1 MDSNASPKLESETS
15 LELKPE
21 SQVSKKRKM
30 VEKTVVTVRIGEN
43 VSKVKNEGLPSD
55 FWSWRKYGQKPIKGS
70 PYPRGYY
77 RCSTCKGCSA
87 KKQVERSST
96 DASLLIITYTSTHNH
111 PDPTALSSTTNLAQQ
126 PKESETETT
135 KDLPVTSKEETQ
147 EQKQIDSKEENQE
160 QKMIEE
166 EINSK
171 KSTMSSD
178 QVTNEENFH
187 YLQSPTHCSEDI
199 IIDQED
205 PFKLNMEKSHIDK
218 IDLLLEEEPLCY
230 AQLKNLSA
238 SKSEELDFF
247 DELEELPM
255 SSSILHFT
263 RSIFSDER
271 IPVAP
276 S

>member
-15 LELKPE
+15 SELKAE
-21 SQVSKKRKM
+21 TQASKKRKM
-30 VEKTVVTVRIGEN
+30 VEKTVVAVRIGEN
-43 VSKVKNEGLPSD
+43 VSKLKNEGLPSD

-77 RCSTCKGCSA
+77 KCSTSKGCSA
-87 KKQVERSST
+87 KKQVERCRT
-96 DASLLIITYTSTHNH
+96 DASMLIITYTSNHNH
-111 PDPTALSSTTNLAQQ
+111 PGPAALPTSNSPQQ
-126 PKESETETT
+126 LKESETETT
-135 KDLPVTSKEETQ
+135 EEFPVTSKEEDQ
-147 EQKQIDSKEENQE
+147 EQ
-160 QKMIEE
+160 IEE
-166 EINSK
+166 QMND
-171 KSTMSSD
+171 KSTMTSD
-178 QVTNEENFH
+178 QVTKEENFR
-187 YLQSPTHCSEDI
+187 YLQSPIRCSEEI

-205 PFKLNMEKSHIDK
+205 PFKLNTEKSHDR
-218 IDLLLEEEPLCY
+218 IDLLLEEQPFCY
-230 AQLKNLSA
+230 AQLKNFSA

-255 SSSILHFT
+255 SSSFLHFT

>member
-1 MDSNASPKLESETS
+1 MQQQEIIEFKVAMDSNASPKLESETS

-126 PKESETETT
+126 PKESETETI
-135 KDLPVTSKEETQ
+135 KDLPVTSKEENQ
-147 EQKQIDSKEENQE
+147 EQKQ
-160 QKMIEE
+160 IEE
-166 EINSK
+166 EINSN
-171 KSTMSSD
+171 KSTVSSD

-238 SKSEELDFF
+238 SKSEEFDFF

>member
-126 PKESETETT
+126 PKESKTETT
-135 KDLPVTSKEETQ
+135 KDLPVTSKEENQ
-147 EQKQIDSKEENQE
+147 EQKQV
-160 QKMIEE
+160 EE
-166 EINSK
+166 EINSN
-171 KSTMSSD
+171 KSTVSSSD

-187 YLQSPTHCSEDI
+187 YLQSTTHCSEDI

-205 PFKLNMEKSHIDK
+205 PFKLNIEKSHIDK

-230 AQLKNLSA
+230 AQLRNMSA
-238 SKSEELDFF
+238 SKSEEFDFF

>member
-1 MDSNASPKLESETS
+1 VFVLA
-15 LELKPE
+15 
-21 SQVSKKRKM
+21 
-30 VEKTVVTVRIGEN
+30 
-43 VSKVKNEGLPSD
+43 LPIAVCLMLVQI
-55 FWSWRKYGQKPIKGS
+55 Y
-70 PYPRGYY
+70 RGYY

-111 PDPTALSSTTNLAQQ
+111 PDPTALSSTTNVAQH
-126 PKESETETT
+126 PKESKTETT
-135 KDLPVTSKEETQ
+135 KDLPVTSKEENQ
-147 EQKQIDSKEENQE
+147 QQKQIDSKEENQE

-166 EINSK
+166 EINSN

-218 IDLLLEEEPLCY
+218 IDLILEEEPLCY

>member
-1 MDSNASPKLESETS
+1 MFVLA
-15 LELKPE
+15 
-21 SQVSKKRKM
+21 
-30 VEKTVVTVRIGEN
+30 
-43 VSKVKNEGLPSD
+43 LPIAV
-55 FWSWRKYGQKPIKGS
+55 WLMLVQIY
-70 PYPRGYY
+70 RGYY

-126 PKESETETT
+126 PKESKTETT
-135 KDLPVTSKEETQ
+135 KDLPVTSKEENQ
-147 EQKQIDSKEENQE
+147 EQKQV
-160 QKMIEE
+160 EE
-166 EINSK
+166 EINSN
-171 KSTMSSD
+171 KSTVSSSD

-187 YLQSPTHCSEDI
+187 YLQSTTHCSEDI

-205 PFKLNMEKSHIDK
+205 PFKLNIEKSHIDK

-230 AQLKNLSA
+230 AQLKNMSA
-238 SKSEELDFF
+238 SKSEEFDFF